1 MRWYFVLI
9 DAGCALLCLW
19 LGRKFSRSDGRAA
32 RRIAGFSSM
41 SPSRRA
47 EYDAVKLCRLYGR
60 RCALAGLIFAAGAL
74 LDGVRPG
81 MGLAVEL
88 PLLAVFLVWHGLD
101 VRRRDAEFRR
111 GPQER

>member
-60 RCALAGLIFAAGAL
+60 RCAL